1 MVSFKMRFL
10 TTAALAL
17 ALFAV
22 ITSARMLRAQEPPKP
37 TTQEHATQDHA
48 NQDHANQPEHPSE
61 AAKGEA
67 KGENEEKA
75 GGAADAIRNSSGVK
89 LIARLT
95 GLSVDQAYWLCIGL
109 NFAIIFLAI
118 AALLRKKL
126 PGFFSGRT
134 ATIQKGIEEARKM
147 SEEARQ
153 RLSEVEGRLSRLDTE
168 IAGMRREADENARAE
183 EQRILAAGE
192 EERRRIVAAT
202 EQEIV
207 MAANSARRELKT
219 YAAELAVELAEKKI
233 RVSKDTDE
241 ALVRAFTAQL
251 GKDGN

>member
-1 MVSFKMRFL
+1 MVSFKMRFW

-22 ITSARMLRAQEPPKP
+22 IAPARTLGAQEPAKP
-37 TTQEHATQDHA
+37 AAQEHT
-48 NQDHANQPEHPSE
+48 NQPEHPSE

-75 GGAADAIRNSSGVK
+75 GGAADAIRHSPVVK
-89 LIARLT
+89 RIARLT
-95 GLSVDQAYWLCIGL
+95 GLSDDQVYWLCIGL

-202 EQEIV
+202 EQEIA